1 MSWSRDYVRV
11 LNRLLYACT
20 FLFPP
25 IHLDFHCIQI
35 ASLMNVLLPSGAQGK
50 WMKRKGSASTRG
62 VVSCVAEASET
73 FFFSREVRNL
83 LYDLPSRESR
93 VFSIS
98 CFFLLYYFIS
108 LTLNANVFRT
118 IHIPSH
124 ARMQPDCREWLSRP
138 NSLDWPL
145 NVNVIYFVGY
155 VRFLFFFSCDFS
167 YRHHLQQLIGY
178 NNKIAVGNCT
188 WRIRS
193 PQHIPTHRTHTNCN
207 ITIV

>member
-98 CFFLLYYFIS
+98 CFFFVILFYFS
-108 LTLNANVFRT
+108 HFKRKCLSNCTYPQPRT
-118 IHIPSH
+118 D
-124 ARMQPDCREWLSRP
+124 ATGLSRMII
-138 NSLDWPL
+138 SSEFIRLASECKRYIFRRL
-145 NVNVIYFVGY
+145 RSFS
-155 VRFLFFFSCDFS
+155 FLFF
-167 YRHHLQQLIGY
+167 L
-178 NNKIAVGNCT
+178 
-188 WRIRS
+188 
-193 PQHIPTHRTHTNCN
+193 
-207 ITIV
+207 